1 MKKLLFVLAAT
12 ALSVLFTS
20 VKAQAQSSDK
30 PYKEG
35 HVWVV
40 NFIQTKP
47 GMGRV
52 YLKDLST
59 HWVKLGAAAKA
70 QGLILDYKVF
80 SATPAS
86 KTDWNLMLMIEVNN
100 YAALDDLED
109 KLDALASKLL
119 GSDDVQHASAL
130 SRNDMRDNLGG
141 RLVQELIFK

>member
-1 MKKLLFVLAAT
+1 M
-12 ALSVLFTS
+12 
-20 VKAQAQSSDK
+20 
-30 PYKEG
+30 
-35 HVWVV
+35 

-59 HWVKLGAAAKA
+59 HWIKLGEAAKA
-70 QGLILDYKVF
+70 QGLSLDYKVF

-86 KTDWNLMLMIEVNN
+86 KTDWNLMPMIEVNN
-100 YAALDDLED
+100 HAALDGLDD

-119 GSDDVQHASAL
+119 GSDDVQHTAAL